1 MTQLFVIADQY
12 KQLIQTLADG
22 DFDAATIA
30 DTIEASGIADDF
42 NAKALNVALV
52 AKSLVQHV
60 PTIDAEIERLT
71 ALKTRATRN
80 SDGLI
85 SYVKQNMES
94 LGISEIKTPLFTLKI
109 INNPG
114 SVEILNP
121 DIPAEYLSEQKP
133 APPRTPD
140 KKKIADALKAG
151 EPLTFARLVQSTRLK
166 IG

>member
-42 NAKALNVALV
+42 NAKALNVALM

-60 PTIDAEIERLT
+60 PTMDAEIERLT
-71 ALKTRATRN
+71 ALKTRVTRN

-94 LGISEIKTPLFTLKI
+94 LGISEIKTPLFNLKI
-109 INNPG
+109 VNNPG

-121 DIPAEYLSEQKP
+121 DAPDAYLAEQKP

-166 IG
+166 LG